1 MRFIQKK
8 IIDFVNESKG
18 KKNIY
23 CFGAGIALIRFL
35 HRFQEYNLEDD
46 IKYVVDNSKAKQG
59 TMVQGINK
67 KLLIISP
74 EQMLHEITSKDI
86 ILITTIYYPE
96 IVELLNKEE
105 QLKNTEC
112 YLYYALM
119 IEQYDCDRLNIA
131 VPEKLS
137 IYQNQRIPKVIHY
150 CWFGGRPIPELYRHW
165 MKSWEQ
171 YCPDYE
177 IIEWNERNYD
187 VRKNKYVH
195 QAYEMGKWAFVS
207 DYARIDII
215 HEYGGVYLDT
225 DVELIKN
232 IDEMLMND
240 GFCGFE
246 TSDYVAYGLGFGARK
261 HHAIVSAIK
270 EYYDNLCFVSE
281 DGTLNQVNCPII
293 QTEIMK
299 KHGLVCNGEFQLVE
313 GMTVYPSKT
322 LCGMSPHSFRI
333 QNHLG
338 DTYAIHHYSG
348 SWIEN
353 VQGKQNIIS
362 YIKKW
367 SRDDNYFYPDL

>member
-1 MRFIQKK
+1 MVRVQDCTYGQFMERI
-8 IIDFVNESKG
+8 KG
-18 KKNIY
+18 KQIL
-23 CFGAGIALIRFL
+23 CFCAGDNFRKFC
-35 HRFQEYNLEDD
+35 EDYSVLSQME
-46 IKYVVDNSKAKQG
+46 YVVDSYKAGNLFQ
-59 TMVQGINK
+59 MDDK
-67 KLLIISP
+67 KLPIIFL
-74 EQMLHEITSKDI
+74 EQITH
-86 ILITTIYYPE
+86 ITDEAVLVLTSVKAADE
-96 IVELLNKEE
+96 IVPALDQDSRFQNMA
-105 QLKNTEC
+105 
-112 YLYYALM
+112 LY
-119 IEQYDCDRLNIA
+119 
-131 VPEKLS
+131 VPEMFREDKNDL
-137 IYQNQRIPKVIHY
+137 QLRAGVQAIPKVIHY

-270 EYYDNLCFVSE
+270 EYYDNLCFVSK

-362 YIKKW
+362 YIKKDRK
-367 SRDDNYFYPDL
+367 SVV